1 MKVIKGTIT
10 ILILFSAILLQ
21 AQDQADMMKKWQEA
35 MSPGPMHQ
43 LLNKMVGDWKV
54 TTNMPNPMTGEE
66 TSSVGSA
73 KIESLLGGRYFKTTQ
88 KGEMMG
94 MPFEGIGIDAY
105 DNVAKEFITIWID
118 NMGTGITTM
127 KGKMNETT
135 KHVEYSGEGLDPM
148 TGQQIKYRSVSRIIN
163 EDTFEF
169 DMFLS
174 QNGQEMKMFNQ
185 KYERVK

>member
-1 MKVIKGTIT
+1 MKVIKGTLT
-10 ILILFSAILLQ
+10 ILMLFSVILLQ
-21 AQDQADMMKKWQEA
+21 AQDQADMMKKYQDA
-35 MSPGPMHQ
+35 MTPGPMHQ
-43 LLNKMVGDWKV
+43 MLAKMVGDWKV
-54 TTNMPNPMTGEE
+54 TTMMPNPMTGEV
-66 TSSVGSA
+66 TPSVGSA

-127 KGKMNETT
+127 KGKMDETT
-135 KHVEYSGEGLDPM
+135 MHVEYMGEGLDPM
-148 TGQQIKYRSVSRIIN
+148 TGQTVKYRSISKSID
-163 EDTFEF
+163 EDTIEF

-174 QNGQEMKMFNQ
+174 QAGQEMKMFSQ

>member
-10 ILILFSAILLQ
+10 ILILFSSVLLI
-21 AQDQADMMKKWQEA
+21 AQDQAEMMKKWQEA

-43 LLNKMVGDWKV
+43 LLAKLVGDWKV

-66 TSSVGSA
+66 TPTIGSA

-135 KHVEYSGEGLDPM
+135 KHIEYSGEGLDPM

-163 EDTFEF
+163 EDNLEF

-174 QNGQEMKMFNQ
+174 QDGQEMKMFNQ